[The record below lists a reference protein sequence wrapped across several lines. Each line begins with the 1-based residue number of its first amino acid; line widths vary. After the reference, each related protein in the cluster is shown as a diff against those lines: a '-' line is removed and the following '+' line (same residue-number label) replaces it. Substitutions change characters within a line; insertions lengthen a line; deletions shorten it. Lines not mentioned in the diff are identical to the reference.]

1 MKKRKIG
8 IGYRNL
14 KRYKKIADILV
25 KYGFGYFVERLNHRG
40 AFPKWILKKSVQDS
54 NLTVGE
60 RFRLTLEELG
70 PTFIKLGQILSTRPD
85 IASEEIIFELAKL
98 QDCAIEFPIEV
109 VEATVESELGLNLY
123 RAFNSFS
130 KNPIAAASIGQV
142 HTAKLLTGENVVV
155 KIQRPNIK
163 NIITTDINILT
174 HMASIFDEYYK
185 GEIPFKMV
193 EIVDEFSNSITREL
207 DYTVEARNAEKFR
220 ENFKEDRS
228 VQIPKVYW
236 DLTSKKILTM
246 ESIAGIKVANIEAL
260 KERGWDTKRIADLIA
275 TSFMKQVFIYGLFH
289 GDPHPG
295 NIFILDEKK
304 IAFIDFGIVGYL
316 DRETMNFITDLFIAG
331 AKRDIEK
338 IVHLLIEIDAI
349 SEETNVR
356 RLKEDISY
364 VLNLYY
370 NTPLKR
376 LKMSE
381 AVTELMGIAYH
392 NSVKLPL
399 QFTVLAKAI
408 ITLEGCVKILNPDF
422 SVSDVAGKFIHEITS
437 HRLNPHQLVG
447 NTLNY
452 IEDIFSSMQ
461 SFPKYVKNILKRLE
475 KNEIQIR
482 IEQSEVESLTWQL
495 KETGIRLSVSLIT
508 AALLIA
514 SSNLMAGSEKIKW
527 VQTSLLGLFGYVF
540 ALGLLFF
547 IILNIS
553 YDKIH
558 KKK

>member
-40 AFPKWILKKSVQDS
+40 AFPKWIFKKSVQDS

-422 SVSDVAGKFIHEITS
+422 SVSDIAGKFVHEITS
-437 HRLNPHQLVG
+437 HRLSPHQLVG

-495 KETGIRLSVSLIT
+495 KETGIRISISLIT

-514 SSNLMAGSEKIKW
+514 SSNLMAGAEKIKW
-527 VQTSLLGLFGYVF
+527 VQTSLLGLFGYAF